1 MLSWQVVERTQS
13 MRASAR
19 DDRIREYYYG
29 LHTKYHPHSFEVK
42 MSHLQI
48 YKIGAPALPDSCMP
62 ADMKVDDHMTKLV
75 PVEPGNLCL
84 DPLKIILLY
93 KFF

>member
-1 MLSWQVVERTQS
+1 MERTQP
-13 MRASAR
+13 MRASGR

-29 LHTKYHPHSFEVK
+29 LHTKYHPHSFDVK
-42 MSHLQI
+42 MTHLQI

-75 PVEPGNLCL
+75 PVEPGTNTKSYIA
-84 DPLKIILLY
+84 PPY
-93 KFF
+93 TSFENF